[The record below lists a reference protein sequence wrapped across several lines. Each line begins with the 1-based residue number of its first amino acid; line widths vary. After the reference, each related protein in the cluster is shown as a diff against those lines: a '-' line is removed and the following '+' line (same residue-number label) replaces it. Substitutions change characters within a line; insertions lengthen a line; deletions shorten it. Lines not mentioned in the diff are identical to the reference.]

1 MKNKKTTGLWAVRV
15 EEVIISKL
23 TLRGDGTE
31 GNPYRRIT
39 EVFTKDGEFIAEH
52 DPFKN
57 EK

>member
-1 MKNKKTTGLWAVRV
+1 MKNKKTHGLWTVRV
-15 EEVIISKL
+15 EEVIIAEL

-31 GNPYRRIT
+31 ENPYRRIT
-39 EVFTKDGEFIAEH
+39 QVFTKDGELIAEH